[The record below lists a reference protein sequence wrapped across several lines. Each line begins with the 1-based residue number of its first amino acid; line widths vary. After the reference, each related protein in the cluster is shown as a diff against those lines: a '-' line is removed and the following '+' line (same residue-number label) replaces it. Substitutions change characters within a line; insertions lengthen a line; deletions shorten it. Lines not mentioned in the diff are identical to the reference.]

1 MLQAIHH
8 QDQCSPQMAST
19 ETLTIKGNS
28 EALLLDEIADED
40 RNLGEVVGTVGSLQY
55 KSRLNKTFSALT
67 GEMVELFGYL
77 SQVWVGLP

>member
-1 MLQAIHH
+1 
-8 QDQCSPQMAST
+8 MAFT
-19 ETLTIKGNS
+19 ETLTINGNS

-55 KSRLNKTFSALT
+55 KSRLNKTFSTLP

-77 SQVWVGLP
+77 SHVW

>member
-1 MLQAIHH
+1 
-8 QDQCSPQMAST
+8 MAST
-19 ETLTIKGNS
+19 ETLTIKGNG

>member
-1 MLQAIHH
+1 
-8 QDQCSPQMAST
+8 MAST

-40 RNLGEVVGTVGSLQY
+40 PNLGEVVGTVGSLQY

>member
-1 MLQAIHH
+1 
-8 QDQCSPQMAST
+8 MAST

-67 GEMVELFGYL
+67 CEMVELFGYL

>member
-1 MLQAIHH
+1 
-8 QDQCSPQMAST
+8 MAST

-55 KSRLNKTFSALT
+55 KSRLNNTFSALT

>member
-1 MLQAIHH
+1 
-8 QDQCSPQMAST
+8 MAST

-55 KSRLNKTFSALT
+55 KSRLDETFSALT

-77 SQVWVGLP
+77 SQLWVGLP

>member
-1 MLQAIHH
+1 
-8 QDQCSPQMAST
+8 MAST

>member
-1 MLQAIHH
+1 
-8 QDQCSPQMAST
+8 MAFT
-19 ETLTIKGNS
+19 ETLTINGNS

>member
-1 MLQAIHH
+1 
-8 QDQCSPQMAST
+8 MAFT
-19 ETLTIKGNS
+19 ETLTINGNS

-77 SQVWVGLP
+77 SQIWVGLP